1 MSNLLAVYLDAGVN
15 SAATAGITGF
25 KTDALTQFGTVLPI
39 AFGILVTVALVFAAI
54 SWFRALVH
62 L

>member
-1 MSNLLAVYLDAGVN
+1 MHNLLAVYLDAGVN
-15 SAATAGITGF
+15 SSAIGGITTF
-25 KTDALTQFGTVLPI
+25 KTDALTQFGTILPI
-39 AFGILVTVALVFAAI
+39 AFGVLVTVALVFAAI